1 MGPYSSLFVLSTKSA
16 YTLVLVYVNDII
28 ITGSNGSIIQKLV
41 LDLNSQFSL
50 KDLGDLHFFLAI
62 EVKRN
67 SKGMLLTQT
76 TYISDRLK
84 KIGMDGAKSY
94 PSPIIVSKPLS
105 LAEGDPLSDPELFRS
120 TIGSLQ
126 YLTITRP
133 DICFTVNKLGQS
145 VHAPTSSHW
154 EACKRLLTYLK
165 GTIDHG
171 LQLHSS
177 VKLVIHGFTD
187 SDWTSDRDDRRST
200 SGYGNFLGSNL
211 ISWSSKK
218 QAVVARSST
227 EAEYRAL
234 AHNFKIMLV
243 TKSTYRI
250 ASYIHDTFD
259 LDR

>member
-1 MGPYSSLFVLSTKSA
+1 
-16 YTLVLVYVNDII
+16 
-28 ITGSNGSIIQKLV
+28 
-41 LDLNSQFSL
+41 
-50 KDLGDLHFFLAI
+50 
-62 EVKRN
+62 
-67 SKGMLLTQT
+67 
-76 TYISDRLK
+76 
-84 KIGMDGAKSY
+84 MDGAKSY

-133 DICFTVNKLGQS
+133 DICFTVNKLSQF
-145 VHAPTSSHW
+145 VHVPTSSHW
-154 EACKRLLTYLK
+154 EACKRLLRYLK
-165 GTIDHG
+165 GTADHG

-187 SDWTSDRDDRRST
+187 SDWASDRDDRRST
-200 SGYGNFLGSNL
+200 SGYGIFLGSNL

-234 AHNFKIMLV
+234 AHITSELCWLPNLLIELQV
-243 TKSTYRI
+243 TLPTPLSWIDSLSAAALASNPVLHQRIKHIELDIHFVRDKVLNKSIEIRYVPTKEQVADVFTKALGTARFLYLKSR
-250 ASYIHDTFD
+250 
-259 LDR
+259 LKVVNGV